1 MSAAIVARNA
11 AMKLLSSMAL
21 SCGLGLLAACASAP
35 PPSVPWAPSPGLFMD
50 AAFAPPAQPVDAS
63 AVFALSP
70 AMRHYLEVEI
80 APQLRSMGRQR
91 GLVDA
96 LYSKAQLRL
105 DYDTDT
111 TRTAA
116 EAFDARA
123 GNCLSL
129 VLMTAALAKHLDL
142 PVQFQ
147 ALIGQET
154 WSRSADLSFVSG
166 HVNITVERRLVDRL
180 AAFDANAQLRLEFGA
195 LPAGRGS
202 MLQAVS
208 ERTIVSMFMNN
219 RAAEALVRGESDL
232 AYAYA
237 REAVLQDP
245 TYAGAANTL
254 GVIYTR
260 QALPQAAER
269 AFRHALASNDTHR
282 AALLNLSR
290 LLAGQGRHA
299 EAAAWREKL
308 SRLEAEPPFMHF
320 DLGRAAAQAGDY
332 RAAREHI
339 LREMKRDPDYHEFH
353 YWLAVALYGLG
364 DEAQARKH
372 LTQAMRN
379 STTRREQS
387 LYASKLQ
394 RVAEDSRPAI
404 GAAPLSN

>member
-1 MSAAIVARNA
+1 MKHLSLIALWLAA
-11 AMKLLSSMAL
+11 
-21 SCGLGLLAACASAP
+21 GLLAGCSSAP
-35 PPSVPWAPSPGLFMD
+35 LAPTPPQVPPNLFED
-50 AAFAPPAQPVDAS
+50 SAFAPLAQPVDAS

-70 AMRHYLEVEI
+70 AMRRYLEVEI
-80 APQLRSMGRQR
+80 APQLRSMGPQR

-116 EAFDARA
+116 EAFDARS

-129 VLMTAALAKHLDL
+129 VVMSAALAKHLEL
-142 PVQFQ
+142 PIQFQ

-154 WSRSADLSFVSG
+154 WSRSGDLSFVNG
-166 HVNITVERRLVDRL
+166 HVNITVARRLVDRL
-180 AAFDANAQLRLEFGA
+180 AAFDADTRLRLDFGA
-195 LPAGRGS
+195 MPAGRGS

-208 ERTIVSMFMNN
+208 ERTIVAMFMNN
-219 RAAEALVRGESDL
+219 RAAEALVRGEMAQ
-232 AYAYA
+232 AYAHA

-245 TYAGAANTL
+245 SYAGAANTL

-260 QALPQAAER
+260 SGLPAAAER
-269 AFRHALASNDTHR
+269 AFGYALERKGDHR
-282 AALLNLSR
+282 AAMLNLSR
-290 LLAGQGRHA
+290 MLAGQGREA
-299 EAAAWREKL
+299 EAAVWREKL
-308 SRLEAEPPFMHF
+308 AKHEAEPPFHHF

-339 LREMKRDPDYHEFH
+339 LREMRRDPDYHEFH
-353 YWLAVALYGLG
+353 FWLAVALNGLG
-364 DEAQARKH
+364 DVAQAREH

-379 STTRREQS
+379 STTQRERS

-394 RVAEDSRPAI
+394 RVVESVRPEV
-404 GAAPLSN
+404 GAPSLSN

>member
-1 MSAAIVARNA
+1 MSAAIVARKA
-11 AMKLLSSMAL
+11 AMKHQSLIAL
-21 SCGLGLLAACASAP
+21 GIAAGLLAGCASVP
-35 PPSVPWAPSPGLFMD
+35 PPSVALAPPPGLFQD
-50 AAFAPPAQPVDAS
+50 AAFAPTQPIDAS
-63 AVFALSP
+63 AAFALSP
-70 AMRHYLEVEI
+70 AMKHYLEVEI

-96 LYSKAQLRL
+96 LYSKGRLRL

-142 PVQFQ
+142 PIQFQ
-147 ALIGQET
+147 ALIGHET
-154 WSRSADLSFVSG
+154 WSRSGKLSFVNG
-166 HVNITVERRLVDRL
+166 HVNMTVARRLVDQFAAYDARALIRL
-180 AAFDANAQLRLEFGA
+180 DFGA

-202 MLQAVS
+202 MLREVS
-208 ERTIVSMFMNN
+208 ERMIVAMFMNN
-219 RAAEALVRGESDL
+219 RAAEALVRGERDL

-237 REAVLQDP
+237 REAVSQDP
-245 TYAGAANTL
+245 SYAGAYNTL
-254 GVIYTR
+254 GVVY
-260 QALPQAAER
+260 QQHGLAAAAEG
-269 AFRHALASNDTHR
+269 AYGHALDRDDVHR
-282 AALLNLSR
+282 AAMVNLSQM
-290 LLAGQGRHA
+290 LEDQGRKA
-299 EAAAWREKL
+299 DAAPWRAKL
-308 SRLEAEPPFMHF
+308 AKLEAEPPFMHF

-353 YWLAVALYGLG
+353 FWLAVALYGMG
-364 DEAQARKH
+364 DVTQAREH

-379 STTRREQS
+379 STTQREQS
-387 LYASKLQ
+387 LYAAKLQ
-394 RVAEDSRPAI
+394 RVAQSPRPAV